1 MLLYARCT
9 TYSAIK
15 ERSGLMPPKCKFTR
29 DEIIA
34 AALEIA
40 RDKGIEAVT
49 ARALGEKLNSS
60 SKPIFSVFE
69 NMEEVLEETLLAA
82 RAVYNEYIA
91 KALAS
96 EQAFREVGSKYI
108 EFAIREPKL
117 FQMLFMSE
125 QTEKRSALGI
135 LPMIDDNYEQI
146 LASVQ
151 NGYGLDE
158 DTAKSFYRHLWIY
171 THGIASL
178 IATGVCSFKPQEIG
192 QMVTEIF
199 VSLLKNKMSEKK

>member
-1 MLLYARCT
+1 
-9 TYSAIK
+9 
-15 ERSGLMPPKCKFTR
+15 MPPKCKFTR

-40 RDKGIEAVT
+40 REKGIEAVT
-49 ARALGEKLNSS
+49 ARAVGEKLNSS
-60 SKPIFSVFE
+60 SKPIFSIFE

-91 KALAS
+91 QALAS

-108 EFAIREPKL
+108 EFAMREPKL

-135 LPMIDDNYEQI
+135 
-146 LASVQ
+146 
-151 NGYGLDE
+151 GYGLDV
-158 DTAKSFYRHLWIY
+158 DTSKVFYRHLWIY

-178 IATGVCSFKPQEIG
+178 IATGVCSFAPQEIG
-192 QMVTEIF
+192 QMVSEIF
-199 VSLLKNKMSEKK
+199 VSLLKNKKSADK

>member
-1 MLLYARCT
+1 
-9 TYSAIK
+9 
-15 ERSGLMPPKCKFTR
+15 MPPKCKFTR
-29 DEIIA
+29 EEIIQ
-34 AALEIA
+34 AALDIA
-40 RDKGIEAVT
+40 REKGIEAVT
-49 ARALGEKLNSS
+49 ARALGEKLCSS

-69 NMEEVLEETLLAA
+69 NMEEVAEETLKAA

-91 KALAS
+91 QALAS
-96 EQAFREVGSKYI
+96 KDAFKEVGSKYI

-135 LPMIDDNYEQI
+135 LPMIDDNYEGI
-146 LASVQ
+146 LESVKK
-151 NGYGLDE
+151 GYGLDE
-158 DTAKSFYRHLWIY
+158 ETAKSFYRHLWIY

-192 QMVTEIF
+192 EMVAEIF
-199 VSLLKNKMSEKK
+199 VSLLKNKMSERK

>member
-1 MLLYARCT
+1 
-9 TYSAIK
+9 
-15 ERSGLMPPKCKFTR
+15 MPPKCKFTR

-40 RDKGIEAVT
+40 REKGIEAVT
-49 ARALGEKLNSS
+49 ARAVGEKLNSS
-60 SKPIFSVFE
+60 SKPIFSIFE

-91 KALAS
+91 QALAS

-108 EFAIREPKL
+108 EFAMREPKL

-135 LPMIDDNYEQI
+135 LPMIDDNYEEI

-151 NGYGLDE
+151 KGYGLDV
-158 DTAKSFYRHLWIY
+158 DTSKGFYRHLWIY

-178 IATGVCSFKPQEIG
+178 IATGVCSFAPQEIG
-192 QMVTEIF
+192 QMVSEIF
-199 VSLLKNKMSEKK
+199 VSLLKNKKSADK

>member
-1 MLLYARCT
+1 
-9 TYSAIK
+9 
-15 ERSGLMPPKCKFTR
+15 MPPKCKFTR

-40 RDKGIEAVT
+40 REKGIEAVT
-49 ARALGEKLNSS
+49 ARALGEKLSSS

-82 RAVYNEYIA
+82 REVYNGYIEQ
-91 KALAS
+91 ALAS
-96 EQAFREVGSKYI
+96 QQAFREVGSKYI
-108 EFAIREPKL
+108 EFAIREPML
-117 FQMLFMSE
+117 FQLLFMRE

-135 LPMIDDNYEQI
+135 LPMIDDNYEEI
-146 LASVQ
+146 LESVKK
-151 NGYGLDE
+151 GYGLDE

-192 QMVTEIF
+192 EMVSEVF
-199 VSLLKNKMSEKK
+199 MSLLKNIKASE